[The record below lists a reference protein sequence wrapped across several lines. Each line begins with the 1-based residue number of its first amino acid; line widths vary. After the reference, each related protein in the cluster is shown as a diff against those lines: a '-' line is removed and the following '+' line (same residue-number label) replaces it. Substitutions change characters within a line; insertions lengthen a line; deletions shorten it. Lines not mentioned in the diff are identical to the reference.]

1 MSNLQMKKLLVLFIL
16 RIKDLVALTEQI
28 LNSRD
33 FRKQEHLPMLSQNHD
48 SGLASESYFNAL
60 KDVTSKLKDTRIKA
74 AVLLL

>member
-1 MSNLQMKKLLVLFIL
+1 MKKLLVLFIL

-33 FRKQEHLPMLSQNHD
+33 LLKQEHLPMLSQNHD
-48 SGLASESYFNAL
+48 SDLASESYFNAL